1 MLFHTGAHRS
11 RPPLAPPRPAALR
24 GPCRT
29 TLLWWLALLVLWILA
44 SGGDR
49 LWLAQDQ
56 RLPGWDQADYLNSAV
71 DHGRALGLLPGGGW
85 SGWADLLDLSPKI
98 PPLASLVNGSVM
110 ALSGDSADQASW
122 SLALWHG
129 LLLLTVAGWGRQL
142 LGRGFGLLAAAL
154 VALAPALCELRV
166 DFTLDLP
173 VTASSVLALWLLGRW
188 QRPAPQGGRW
198 GQALAAA
205 LALSAALLVKQSALL
220 VLTLPSLWALG
231 QGLGRRERRTQ
242 VLAGLALGL
251 VLLLPWLHHNWIT
264 TLGGT
269 NRAVVESAAAEGDPP
284 PLSLASLAWYPLLL
298 PQQLG
303 LVLLVPGLAGG
314 LLAAWRHRQRL
325 SGGLRRPAPALPPG
339 WGWLIGCTL
348 AGGLLTTLSPNKD
361 SRYIA
366 PVLPLLLLILARGW
380 WQIGLAL
387 QRRWGPAAAVP
398 GLALGLI
405 SAAGVSANGAAAR
418 IDRTAPA
425 PLSEVMA
432 RLRQATH
439 DQPTTLVVVPDS
451 RDLNQH
457 SVTSIGRRQGG
468 QILGRQL
475 GKHTEE
481 HALALRRSDWFLLA
495 SGDQGTRSRRLRQ
508 LSAKVRQDGR
518 FEAIAHWP
526 WTRGR
531 QVELWHRRTKA
542 PPAEHFDPSFIAM
555 AQGLS
560 RGPAGLAR
568 VFEAI
573 GPEHQLDG
581 HFLYQERVRSWA
593 HRELRR
599 HPGHNQAL
607 WSLGLLATLRNRPDE
622 AADWY
627 GQLQRRHPEIPWPAS
642 YRAVVR
648 LANWQPGQA
657 REALAALPPSQA
669 RQPIPRALGD
679 LSDLLSGRLTA
690 LPALHRNLPTAIQAV
705 TTDLQAPAS
714 GTP

>member
-1 MLFHTGAHRS
+1 
-11 RPPLAPPRPAALR
+11 LR
-24 GPCRT
+24 EPCRT
-29 TLLWWLALLVLWILA
+29 TLLWWLALLLLWILA
-44 SGGDR
+44 SWGDR

-85 SGWADLLDLSPKI
+85 SGWANLLDLSPKI

-122 SLALWHG
+122 ALALWHG

-154 VALAPALCELRV
+154 VALAPALGELRV

-198 GQALAAA
+198 SQALAAA

-220 VLTLPSLWALG
+220 VLTLPCVWALG

-284 PLSLASLAWYPLLL
+284 PLSLASLTWYPRLL
-298 PQQLG
+298 PQLLG
-303 LVLLVPGLAGG
+303 LVVLVPGLAGG
-314 LLAAWRHRQRL
+314 LLAAWRQRQRL
-325 SGGLRRPAPALPPG
+325 SGWLRRPGQALPPG

-348 AGGLLTTLSPNKD
+348 AGWLLTTLSPNKD

-366 PVLPLLLLILARGW
+366 PVLPLLVLVLARGW

-387 QRRWGPAAAVP
+387 QHRWGPAAALP
-398 GLALGLI
+398 GLALGLM
-405 SAAGVSANGAAAR
+405 SATGVSASDAAAR
-418 IDRTAPA
+418 IDRTEPA

-432 RLRQATH
+432 RLRQATQN
-439 DQPTTLVVVPDS
+439 QPTTLVVVPDS

-481 HALALRRSDWFLLA
+481 HALALQRSDWFLLA

-508 LSAKVRQDGR
+508 LSTRVRQDGR
-518 FEAIAHWP
+518 FEALAHWP

-531 QVELWHRRTKA
+531 QVELWHRRTNA
-542 PPAEHFDPSFIAM
+542 PPAERFDPSFIAM

-560 RGPAGLAR
+560 RGPAGLTK

-581 HFLYQERVRSWA
+581 HFLYQGRVRSWA
-593 HRELRR
+593 HQQLRV
-599 HPGHNQAL
+599 HPGDDQAL

-627 GQLQRRHPEIPWPAS
+627 GQLQRRHPETPWPAS

-657 REALAALPPSQA
+657 REALGALPPLQA

-690 LPALHRNLPTAIQAV
+690 LPALQRSLPLAIQAV
-705 TTDLQAPAS
+705 TTDLNARAP